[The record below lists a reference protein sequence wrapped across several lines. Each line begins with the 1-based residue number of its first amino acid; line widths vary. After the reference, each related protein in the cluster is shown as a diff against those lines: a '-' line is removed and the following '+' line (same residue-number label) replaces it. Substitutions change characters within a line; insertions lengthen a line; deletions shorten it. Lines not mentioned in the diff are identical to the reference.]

1 MHRALNLL
9 TLLTDRRRQQYLFGA
24 FMPRSTRSAPDSE
37 MALTPALVIVL
48 GLVSLLG
55 VGGYWLMKPTVLNNP
70 GVAVYQPPAAAK
82 VLDTGS
88 EAKLMA
94 AEAAAT
100 AAADKEN
107 RKLGLAANA
116 SANPKSG
123 DARPAEVAAAPRQTT
138 TQTTPRVQKRPDV
151 QEQPRVAQRAPQ
163 PFFSPF
169 RFGLF

>member
-1 MHRALNLL
+1 
-9 TLLTDRRRQQYLFGA
+9 
-24 FMPRSTRSAPDSE
+24 
-37 MALTPALVIVL
+37 MALAPALVIVL
-48 GLVSLLG
+48 GLVSLFA
-55 VGGYWLMKPTVLNNP
+55 VGGYWLMKPTVLKNP

-88 EAKLMA
+88 ETRLIA
-94 AEAAAT
+94 AEQAAT

-123 DARPAEVAAAPRQTT
+123 DSRPAEMAAPKQTT
-138 TQTTPRVQKRPDV
+138 AQTQARVQKRPDAPPD
-151 QEQPRVAQRAPQ
+151 QPRIAQRAPQ